1 MNILVLNGPNLNLL
15 GTRNPDVY
23 GSTTLED
30 INNMLNTKFPTHE
43 FEFFQSNV
51 EGELINR
58 IQSSMKDGTEAIVA
72 NFGGYTH
79 TSIALRDALEPITF
93 PKVEV
98 HISNI
103 HAREEFREKS
113 ITGKVMNG
121 IITGFG
127 EQSYILGVHAV
138 EQLI

>member
-15 GTRNPDVY
+15 GTRNPNVY

-30 INNMLNTKFPTHE
+30 INSMLSTKFPTHE
-43 FEFFQSNV
+43 FEFFQSNI

-79 TSIALRDALEPITF
+79 TSIALRDALEPVSYTHLTL
-93 PKVEV
+93 PTNREV
-98 HISNI
+98 
-103 HAREEFREKS
+103 
-113 ITGKVMNG
+113 
-121 IITGFG
+121 
-127 EQSYILGVHAV
+127 
-138 EQLI
+138 